1 MALVLGLDI
10 STSCTGW
17 CVMSDDQNDPLG
29 HGSTW
34 LGYIPLGDKKG
45 SFRKA
50 GEVQRVIS
58 EIQIRHNIQRIF
70 IEENLQSFRTGL
82 SSAKTLATLA
92 RFNGIVSYL
101 VEDQFGI
108 EPEFINVNAA
118 RRRVGL
124 NLIRKSKGGAPT
136 KDQVMEWVSLDM
148 KQHNVTHTWP
158 TKILKSG
165 PRKGLEIPLPYCHDM
180 ADAYVIAYAGILGLT
195 TQ

>member
-17 CVMSDDQNDPLG
+17 CVMSDASEDQNDHLG
-29 HGSTW
+29 KGWAW
-34 LGYIPLGDKKG
+34 LGFIPLSGIKG
-45 SFRKA
+45 SFNKA
-50 GEVQRVIS
+50 REVQNTIS
-58 EIQIRHNIQRIF
+58 MINLRHNISRIF
-70 IEENLQSFRTGL
+70 IEENLQSFRAGL

-101 VEDQFGI
+101 TEEQFEI

-124 NLIRKSKGGAPT
+124 NLVRKNKGGAPT
-136 KDQVMEWVSLDM
+136 KEQVLDWVKADM
-148 KQHNVTHTWP
+148 KRRNMQWVWP

-165 PRKGLEIPLPYCHDM
+165 PRKGQEVLLPWCYDM
-180 ADAYVIAYAGILGLT
+180 ADAYVISAAGIIGE
-195 TQ
+195 